1 MVFITTINNI
11 SDISWQSVV
20 LVEKTGLHTNLIF
33 DRYLPEFPNVGSI
46 DPSEAYDQISDCC
59 HK

>member
-1 MVFITTINNI
+1 MNEQLNI
-11 SDISWQSVV
+11 SLQVHFMKDRM
-20 LVEKTGLHTNLIF
+20 GL
-33 DRYLPEFPNVGSI
+33 LPDLTMDNAAGLRLSI